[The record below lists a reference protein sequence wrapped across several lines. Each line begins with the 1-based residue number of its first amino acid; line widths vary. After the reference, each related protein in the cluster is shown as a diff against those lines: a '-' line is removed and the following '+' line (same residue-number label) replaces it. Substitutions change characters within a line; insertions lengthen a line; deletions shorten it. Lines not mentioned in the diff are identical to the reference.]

1 MARPRAEKKS
11 ESPALAKLL
20 PTQLRIGDRLV
31 DESGEWQVLA
41 RPYTTGGGKTVN
53 IGVQRVDNPNVTPIR
68 T

>member
-1 MARPRAEKKS
+1 
-11 ESPALAKLL
+11 
-20 PTQLRIGDRLV
+20 V